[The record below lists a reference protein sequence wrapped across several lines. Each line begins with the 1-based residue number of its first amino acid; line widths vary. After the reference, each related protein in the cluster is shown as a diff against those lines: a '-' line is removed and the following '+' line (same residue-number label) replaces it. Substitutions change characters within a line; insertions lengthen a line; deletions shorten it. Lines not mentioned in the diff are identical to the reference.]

1 MKEVG
6 SMKKGVL
13 AFLVLALGL
22 AMAQT
27 TLKVGV
33 ILPLSGVSAVS
44 GKAALNGI
52 QLAADEVNAAGKVRL
67 ELVVVDDGTDP
78 AKAVPAFTKLMTVD
92 RVDIVIGGLG
102 QRRDLRALG
111 PGEAVWPSLPLHR
124 GRLLRG
130 GAGL

>member
-1 MKEVG
+1 
-6 SMKKGVL
+6 MKKGVL

-78 AKAVPAFTKLMTVD
+78 TKAVPAFTKLMTVD
-92 RVDIVIGGLG
+92 RVDIVIGGL
-102 QRRDLRALG
+102 ASS
-111 PGEAVWPSLPLHR
+111 VVHR

>member
-1 MKEVG
+1 
-6 SMKKGVL
+6 MKKGVL

-67 ELVVVDDGTDP
+67 ELV
-78 AKAVPAFTKLMTVD
+78 
-92 RVDIVIGGLG
+92 
-102 QRRDLRALG
+102 
-111 PGEAVWPSLPLHR
+111 
-124 GRLLRG
+124 
-130 GAGL
+130 